1 MSKFAIVI
9 PCFNEELRLNLAYW
23 NRIIIENRQC
33 TWLFVDDGSSDRT
46 SEILNQI
53 AKSETVS
60 FISLKKNV
68 GKAEAIRFGILELL
82 GRQSNF
88 DWIGYLDA
96 DGAFS
101 PEDINSLMFSYGTN
115 ETKTNLVK
123 ADVLIAARVALAGRT
138 VHRSAMRHYLGRI
151 LATLICRNWI
161 DSPYDT
167 QSGYKIFAN
176 STSFQVSLQE
186 TFRTRWFV
194 DIEIMTR
201 VALNKDTQLRV
212 WEEPVTTWHDVTGSK
227 LGFSQFFTILIEAR
241 YARSRVNL
249 LINHSKGLG

>member
-23 NRIIIENRQC
+23 DRIIIENRQC

-46 SEILNQI
+46 AEVLNEI
-53 AKSETVS
+53 AKSEMVS
-60 FISLKKNV
+60 FISLKNNV
-68 GKAEAIRFGILELL
+68 GKAEAIRYGILELL
-82 GRQSNF
+82 GRQSNL

-101 PEDINSLMFSYGTN
+101 PEDINSLMFSCGTN
-115 ETKTNLVK
+115 HTETNLVK
-123 ADVLIAARVALAGRT
+123 ADVLIAARVALAGRA
-138 VHRSAMRHYLGRI
+138 VNRSAIRHYLGRI
-151 LATLICRNWI
+151 VATYICRNWI
-161 DSPYDT
+161 NSPYDT

-176 STSFQVSLQE
+176 SDSFQVSLQE

-194 DIEIMTR
+194 DIEIISR
-201 VALNKDTQLRV
+201 VGLNKDTLLKI

-227 LGFSQFFTILIEAR
+227 LGFRHYFRILIEAR
-241 YARSRVNL
+241 YARSQVNL
-249 LINHSKGLG
+249 LMNHSKGIE